1 MQEVARGTM
10 LAFAL
15 KIMGSGLAFAFN
27 VVVARLL
34 GAEGAGIYF
43 LSLAVTT
50 IASVIGRV
58 GLDNALLRFIAT
70 GVAKHNWGKVIG
82 VYKLGMRIAVLV
94 SGSLTFFLFIAAP
107 WMATAVFKKPELSE
121 PLRWMSLSIL
131 PFALLNLQAESLKGL
146 KRIRDA
152 MMVQG
157 VGVPLFSLIAVLPL
171 VKSTGVL
178 GVCQAYLIATLIV
191 AMLGLW
197 FWRKA
202 IPEQD
207 SSCTSGISISM
218 LWQSSRPLFFV
229 SVMNSAILP
238 WVPLFLLGIWVSSE
252 AVGVFGAAFRVA
264 MLVSFMLGTINNVVA
279 PKFAELYAQE
289 NIKALGNTARHSALI
304 IILLTSPIFIVLIF
318 GGDWVMGIYG
328 KEFEQGGLVLSVLAV
343 GQFINLLTGSVGYL
357 LMMSGNEKIMQDL
370 TIVSTIAMTVLSVL
384 LIPQL
389 GILGAAI
396 ATSIAVA
403 VSNLGAAWEAKQK
416 LGIQTIP
423 FLRG

>member
-70 GVAKHNWGKVIG
+70 GAAQHNWGKVNS
-82 VYKLGMRIAVLV
+82 VYKSGMRIAIVV
-94 SGSLTFFLFIAAP
+94 SGLLASLLFVGAP
-107 WMATAVFKKPELSE
+107 WMATAVFKKPELAE

-157 VGVPLFSLIAVLPL
+157 VGVPLFSLIAVIPL
-171 VKSTGVL
+171 AQSTGIL
-178 GVCQAYLIATLIV
+178 GVSQAYLIATLV
-191 AMLGLW
+191 DVMLGLW
-197 FWRKA
+197 FWKKA
-202 IPEQD
+202 IPDQH
-207 SSCTSGISISM
+207 SSSFLKISLSE

-229 SVMNSAILP
+229 SVMNRAVLP
-238 WVPLFLLGIWVSSE
+238 WAPLFLLGIWVSSE
-252 AVGVFGAAFRVA
+252 DVGVFGAAFRVA

-304 IILLTSPIFIVLIF
+304 ITLLTSPIFIVLIF

-328 KEFEQGGLVLSVLAV
+328 KGFEQGGLVLAVLAV
-343 GQFINLLTGSVGYL
+343 GQFINVLTGSVGYL
-357 LMMSGNEKIMQDL
+357 LMMSGNEKIMQTL
-370 TIVSTIAMTVLSVL
+370 TIASTIAMMVLSVL

-389 GILGAAI
+389 GTLGAAI
-396 ATSIAVA
+396 ASSIAVA
-403 VSNLGAAWEAKQK
+403 VNNLGAAWEAKQK

-423 FLRG
+423 FFRS